1 MKSFFL
7 NIAIYLYRRGGRQ
20 MDSFLGFSKG
30 RKAFRTFAAA
40 ALLSLSVFALSS
52 CSNLFD
58 PPANSENNKK
68 LLLLQNLISNFS
80 TASSATQS
88 VQYATIT
95 GTVSLPQGAY
105 PESIVAAVN
114 AARKSLSSGSETAD
128 NQSLSGTASS
138 ENDSDGT
145 FSPLEISK
153 SAVAQVPSDIT
164 NLESYTYHAKAVNTV
179 TGETVETEASDFSS
193 EDGNVTFSMNIPY
206 GTWIFETTIKDSADT
221 VIYKS
226 QEVERTLSAENSI
239 FRADFT
245 LNPLQTADGSG
256 KVLLDIK
263 VPSSVN
269 AVTMQLVDGE
279 ESNWPSGYFTTGG
292 EKSLVLYGS
301 QKHVTIGNLVIV
313 IGMGE
318 VASAMSVKSGI
329 YRVQLK
335 FYDSS
340 DAENRKLL
348 YTAFQTINIYDGLT
362 TNEWSEPATNSISA
376 IKSDGTFEVTQE
388 LIEMSALTN
397 FYVDG
402 TNGSDS
408 NPGSFYAPAKTV
420 AKVVSSILSTG
431 DSSKDYTINITG
443 TVVPKTGATTTE
455 LPSGLDSKVNALTIQ
470 GTTGSETDILDGQKK
485 GSVLT
490 IATSK
495 PVTIKNLKITNG
507 KSSSGGGIYIG
518 GGADVTLS
526 NSVVEKNESS
536 GYGGG
541 IAVYCAKLAIEGSSI
556 TENKTTSQN
565 EGVGGGIGMKGN
577 AIVTAE
583 VSMDEDSVISGNT
596 AFSNK
601 NGGGVSLYIG
611 KTKFTMTGGEISG
624 NSAYCGGGIDLCEN
638 AEFIMEDGKISGNH
652 ATHSSGTV
660 AGGGVYIRGT
670 GSFTMSGGEIS
681 GNTAKDDGG
690 AVAFETGCNEAKF
703 TMTGG
708 KISGNE
714 SPCAGGIYAKSGITS
729 ITGGEISG
737 NKATATS
744 GGGIYC
750 AGGTVSA
757 GGTAVIKGNTA
768 NKFGGGVFIEYGK
781 TFTFEGGTIG
791 GSSAEEANSAE
802 QGGGIYVAGSL
813 AMTGGLVKG
822 NSVTEDGGGI
832 YVSGTTELSGGT
844 IESNSAA
851 SRGGGVFMNNG
862 SLTLGGS
869 VSVPAGSGRNND
881 LYLVTGKTVALKN
894 SLSESSVAMITPQE
908 YADGTQ
914 ILSVTDSSATTTA
927 DERAKFSIKQS
938 DQLKLFDI
946 SNDGYLTNVIFSFD
960 GTFPN
965 GTVYGT
971 EIHEDENNEDKTYA
985 VIKYR
990 YTQYDNL
997 NMSVTNPYE
1006 DIGWNMEFKLDG
1018 TTTDPTAVTT
1028 LDDGYHTLSATLTK
1042 ESESVTAIT
1051 RVRVRV
1057 KPVKVQIN
1065 SQLHGWYG
1073 LDVDEGPC
1081 TEQTFYLTAGNPD
1094 DEYDDEMSFTHIFNN
1109 CASSSKDGNY
1119 AYNYY
1124 WNTPSDKNFVWLT
1137 SKDSNFYFYTGSA
1150 YDHFTGRNMG
1160 YIPKGAYTTTR
1171 TLSALKSNKSFDSL
1185 DWDNN
1190 GEQISHYDRCRIWF
1204 SVSLDD
1210 STDPP
1215 EP

>member
-1 MKSFFL
+1 MKKSSVL
-7 NIAIYLYRRGGRQ
+7 IKTKLLYRVGQ
-20 MDSFLGFSKG
+20 QPDSGFPKV
-30 RKAFRTFAAA
+30 RKPFRFFVSA
-40 ALLSLSVFALSS
+40 ALFTLSLLALPS

-58 PPANSENNKK
+58 SSSTSEKSK
-68 LLLLQNLISNFS
+68 LLFLQNLTSNSTAQASAAQNSYCATVTGTLSLQQGAYPASVIAAINAAQKSLAHSAETLS
-80 TASSATQS
+80 TASSA
-88 VQYATIT
+88 
-95 GTVSLPQGAY
+95 G
-105 PESIVAAVN
+105 
-114 AARKSLSSGSETAD
+114 
-128 NQSLSGTASS
+128 
-138 ENDSDGT
+138 DGT
-145 FSPLEISK
+145 FGNLTPAKILK
-153 SAVAQVPSDIT
+153 SATASVPPDIT
-164 NLESYTYHAKAVNTV
+164 DLETYTYHATATNKD
-179 TGETVETEASDFSS
+179 TGEKIEANPTDFLLT
-193 EDGNVTFSMNIPY
+193 DGSVFFSMSVPY
-206 GTWIFETTIKDSADT
+206 GTWIFETTIKNSADT

-292 EKSLVLYGS
+292 EKSLALYGT

-313 IGMGE
+313 IGTGE

-340 DAENRKLL
+340 AAENRNLL
-348 YTAFQTINIYDGLT
+348 YTAFQTINVYDGLT
-362 TNEWSEPATNSISA
+362 TNRWTAPSSTSSISA

-388 LIEMSALTN
+388 LIELSALTN

-402 TNGSDS
+402 ENGDDANS
-408 NPGSFYAPAKTV
+408 GSFYAPART
-420 AKVVSSILSTG
+420 LSKAIGTISAVGLG
-431 DSSKDYTINITG
+431 DKDYTINIMG
-443 TVVPKTGATTTE
+443 TVTPKTGTTTTE
-455 LPSGLDSKVNALTIQ
+455 LPSSLDSKLKSLTIQ

-507 KSSSGGGIYIG
+507 KSSSGGGIYMG
-518 GGADVTLS
+518 SGADVTLS

-556 TENKTTSQN
+556 TENKTTTQN

-577 AIVTAE
+577 DTVTAE

-638 AEFIMEDGKISGNH
+638 AEFIMEDGKISGNN

-660 AGGGVYIRGT
+660 CGGGVYIRGK

-690 AVAFETGCNEAKF
+690 AVAFERECTEAKF

-714 SPCAGGIYAKSGITS
+714 APCAGGIYARNGTVS

-737 NKATATS
+737 NSASGTS

-750 AGGTVSA
+750 GGPSDTDPDKNGTVTV
-757 GGTAVIKGNTA
+757 GGSAVIKGNRA

-781 TFTFEGGTIG
+781 TFSLAGGTIG

-813 AMTGGLVKG
+813 TMDGGLVKG
-822 NSVTEDGGGI
+822 NTVSEDGGGL
-832 YVSGTTELSGGT
+832 YASGETEITGGT

-862 SLTLGGS
+862 SLVLGGS
-869 VSVPAGSGRNND
+869 ISIPVGSDKKND
-881 LYLVTGKTVALKN
+881 LYLVKGKTVAL
-894 SLSESSVAMITPQE
+894 SSPLPAGTTAATITPEE

-914 ILSVTDSSATTTA
+914 LLSLAESSSTMI
-927 DERAKFSIKQS
+927 ENEYVKFSIKQQS
-938 DQLKLFDI
+938 EQLDIFDI
-946 SNDGYLTNVIFSFD
+946 SNEGYLTNVIFSFD
-960 GTFPN
+960 RVFPN

-971 EIHEDENNEDKTYA
+971 ETHEDKPYI
-985 VIKYR
+985 VIKYS
-990 YTQYDNL
+990 YLNYDNL
-997 NMSVTNPYE
+997 KLDVRNPFANM
-1006 DIGWNMEFKLDG
+1006 GWNMVFKLDG
-1018 TTTDPTAVTT
+1018 TTTDPATATT
-1028 LDDGYHTLSATLTK
+1028 LSDGYHTLSATLTK
-1042 ESESVTAIT
+1042 GSENVTATTRVHAMIKPVTVTVPSVTSFQT
-1051 RVRVRV
+1051 RDQGVRFYFSGEMYIQAKNDGNDTERQTI
-1057 KPVKVQIN
+1057 KAWDELSDN
-1065 SQLHGWYG
+1065 SGYLNKT
-1073 LDVDEGPC
+1073 L
-1081 TEQTFYLTAGNPD
+1081 QTNSNSNSVILTAPD
-1094 DEYDDEMSFTHIFNN
+1094 ST
-1109 CASSSKDGNY
+1109 
-1119 AYNYY
+1119 
-1124 WNTPSDKNFVWLT
+1124 
-1137 SKDSNFYFYTGSA
+1137 FYFYTSLADDTSDGNVSC
-1150 YDHFTGRNMG
+1150 GKVN
-1160 YIPKGAYTTTR
+1160 KGWSYTTK
-1171 TLSALKSNKSFDSL
+1171 TLAQLKADMNASYAYSFDSQAVNSSGNL
-1185 DWDNN
+1185 CNDS
-1190 GEQISHYDRCRIWF
+1190 GRRSHYWF
-1204 SVSLDD
+1204 DVTLNDD
-1210 STDPP
+1210 D
-1215 EP
+1215 